1 VKSLAIAGTGVAAA
15 VLHPLRSV
23 VTVACVATVLAPYV
37 AGLGLSLGLEDL
49 AAESVR
55 AGPDLHVAGR
65 RLGRDVPVPVAAA
78 EKIRA
83 IPGVVSVVPRIV
95 GEVTLGRDGVSAVL
109 VGVPRDALPA
119 QAAVVDGRLFSAEGG
134 QELVVGSRL
143 ARRLALRPGAKIPPF
158 YRNPDGERVST
169 VVGVFRSGAPL
180 WEANV
185 VLASLETASAVFGQ
199 RGLATSLLVTC
210 APGYADEVRELVLAL
225 PSLAADDGHGPLR
238 ARVLA
243 RGDLEAELARGF
255 RHRGGVFTLHLI
267 LAFAVGI
274 PLVLVT
280 SGVGLTERRRET
292 GLLKATGWQTDEV
305 LLRAGAES
313 LLLAAAGA
321 ALAVLVAFAWLRGL
335 RGAGLAPLFFPGLDA
350 TPDVVLP
357 FRLAPEPVLVA
368 SALSFVIVAAGTLLS
383 SWRAASASPAEAM
396 R

>member
-1 VKSLAIAGTGVAAA
+1 
-15 VLHPLRSV
+15 VLHPLRSAV
-23 VTVACVATVLAPYV
+23 VVACVAVVLAPYV
-37 AGLGLSLGLEDL
+37 AGLGLSIGLEEQ
-49 AAESVR
+49 AAASVR
-55 AGPDLHVAGR
+55 AGPDLHVTGR
-65 RLGRDVPVPVAAA
+65 RLGRDVPIPVAAA
-78 EKIRA
+78 EPIRA

-95 GEVTLGRDGVSAVL
+95 GEVALGRDATSAVL

-119 QAAVVDGRLFSAEGG
+119 GTSVVDGRLFAADGG

-143 ARRLALRPGAKIPPF
+143 ARRLAVQPGSKIPPF
-158 YRNPDGERVST
+158 YRNSEGERVST
-169 VVGVFRSGAPL
+169 VVGVFRSSAPL

-199 RGLATSLLVTC
+199 RGLASSLLVTC
-210 APGYADEVRELVLAL
+210 APGYADEVKELVLAL
-225 PSLAADDGHGPLR
+225 PSLAPDDGHGPLR
-238 ARVLA
+238 ARVSA

-255 RHRGGVFTLHLI
+255 RHRGGVFSLHLV

-280 SGVGLTERRRET
+280 SGVGLAERRRET

-305 LLRAGAES
+305 LLRAGSES

-321 ALAVLVAFAWLRGL
+321 ALAVLAAFAWLRGF

-350 TPDVVLP
+350 TPDVVPP
-357 FRLAPEPVLVA
+357 FRLAPEPLLVA
-368 SALSFVIVAAGTLLS
+368 AALSFVITAAGTLLS